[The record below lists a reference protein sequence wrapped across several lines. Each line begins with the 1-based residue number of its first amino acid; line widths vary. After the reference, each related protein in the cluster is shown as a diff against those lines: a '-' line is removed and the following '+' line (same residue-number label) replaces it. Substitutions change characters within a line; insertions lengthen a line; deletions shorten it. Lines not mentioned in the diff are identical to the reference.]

1 MSRPGAGGERAPGS
15 YSLGFVVPPAIGH
28 LNPMVSLALE
38 LRRRGHRCV
47 LFSVVD
53 GARRLDG
60 LPLEVVCLGAAAFP
74 AGSVAAIQAE
84 LGRRSGLSGL
94 RWTVAYLRRELA
106 MLLAELPGAVTA
118 AGCDALVV
126 DQVCPAGGAVAE
138 RLGLPFITVA
148 NALPINREAAVPPY
162 PSSWQPGP
170 TAWHRFRNRLG
181 NALLDRLTG
190 PLWHDLQRQR
200 RQWRLPRLERRDQAD
215 SPLLQLAQLP
225 RALDFERQRLPP
237 HWHDVGPL
245 LDPDG
250 GEPLRGDTP
259 PFPWQQLDGR
269 PLIYA
274 ALGTLQIGR
283 PELFAQIAA
292 ACAPLD
298 AQLVIS
304 LGNPAAARLELP
316 GAPLVVPFA
325 PQRDLIRRAAVVIT
339 HAGLNT
345 TLTALSCGVPLV
357 AIPITN
363 EQPGIAARLQRS
375 GAGLVLPLRRLN
387 ETRLRQAVREAL
399 QNPQPRRQAE
409 RLQQAISVAGGV
421 RRAAELIEQSLAEAR
436 CPA

>member
-1 MSRPGAGGERAPGS
+1 M
-15 YSLGFVVPPAIGH
+15 VPPAIGH
-28 LNPMVSLALE
+28 LNPMVALALE

-47 LFSVVD
+47 LFCVAD
-53 GARRLDG
+53 GLERLAG
-60 LPLEVVCLGAAAFP
+60 LPLELVSLGVTAFP
-74 AGSVAAIQAE
+74 AGSVRAIQAE
-84 LGRRSGLSGL
+84 LGRRSGLGGL

-106 MLLAELPGAVTA
+106 MLLAELPEAVRA

-126 DQVCPAGGAVAE
+126 DQVCPAGGTVAE
-138 RLGLPFITVA
+138 RLGLPFISVA

-162 PSSWQPGP
+162 PTGWQPGP
-170 TAWHRFRNRLG
+170 SLWRRWRNQAG

-200 RQWRLPRLERRDQAD
+200 QQWGLPRLARRDQAD

-225 RALDFERQRLPP
+225 RALDFERERLPP

-245 LDPDG
+245 LDPDR
-250 GEPLRGDTP
+250 GEPLQGETP
-259 PFPWQQLDGR
+259 PFPWQRLDGR

-298 AQLVIS
+298 AQLVLS
-304 LGNPAAARLELP
+304 LGNPAAALPQELP
-316 GAPLVVPFA
+316 GQPLVVPFA
-325 PQRDLIRRAAVVIT
+325 PQRELIGRAAVVIT

-387 ETRLRQAVREAL
+387 ETRLRLAVHEAL
-399 QNPQPRRQAE
+399 EDPGPRRQAE
-409 RLQQAISVAGGV
+409 RLQQTISAAGGV
-421 RRAAELIEQSLAEAR
+421 RRAAALIERSLAAVAQ
-436 CPA
+436 PT